1 MHSCC
6 ISDSGAEITVM
17 KKLSKT
23 KTEKL
28 KKLCLELIKENNL
41 VFFDELFIFSDI
53 EPAIFYE
60 SGLAETQSLKD
71 ALEIN
76 RAKLKRELRLKWFES
91 TNATLNAALYK
102 LVCTEEEKRA
112 LSSSQS
118 QKSSQSS
125 EVCTQEEYLRSL
137 KEMGE
142 ALNTTDIETQEMT

>member
-1 MHSCC
+1 
-6 ISDSGAEITVM
+6 M